1 MSDISISLPDDL
13 LTYVNQKVPNPSAL
27 IESLLKQWR
36 KQQENQALA
45 EACKLIDELD
55 LGWDEEWQ
63 AQAITDWEASR

>member
-1 MSDISISLPDDL
+1 MSNISISLPDEL
-13 LTYVNQKVPNPSAL
+13 LTYVNQKAPNPSAL
-27 IESLLKQWR
+27 IEALLKQWR

-63 AQAITDWEASR
+63 AQAITDSEASR

>member
-1 MSDISISLPDDL
+1 MTYSHMSIKKRS
-13 LTYVNQKVPNPSAL
+13 TKSAL
-27 IESLLKQWR
+27 IEFILKQSR

-63 AQAITDWEASR
+63 AQAITDWEVSR

>member
-1 MSDISISLPDDL
+1 M
-13 LTYVNQKVPNPSAL
+13 

-63 AQAITDWEASR
+63 AQAITDWEVSG

>member
-1 MSDISISLPDDL
+1 MTYSHTSIKKRP
-13 LTYVNQKVPNPSAL
+13 TKCAL

-63 AQAITDWEASR
+63 AQAITDWEVSG